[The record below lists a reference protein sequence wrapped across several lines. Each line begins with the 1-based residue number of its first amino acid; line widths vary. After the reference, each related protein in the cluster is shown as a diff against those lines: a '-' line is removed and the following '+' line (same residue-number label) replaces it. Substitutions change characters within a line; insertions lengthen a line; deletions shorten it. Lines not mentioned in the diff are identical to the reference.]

1 KVRHSFDQIVRQMG
15 IACCTHNLTRG
26 NDFRAFGIQIP
37 NISRGFTAR
46 LNAALAKV
54 ALSYTNER
62 GRYDPPMQP
71 YITKTTLSASSSLK
85 LAFFEFIFKLAG
97 YAYVCCVV
105 VLVIEILWEVWIVPF
120 VKTTYGKACRG
131 LKNCGAGRTANQ

>member
-1 KVRHSFDQIVRQMG
+1 MV
-15 IACCTHNLTRG
+15 LTERNG
-26 NDFRAFGIQIP
+26 LLFSIDPSLGKIPLGYMHRA

-85 LAFFEFIFKLAG
+85 LAFFESIFKLAG